1 MEVNMKLILVFILY
15 LALFTSS
22 LLSSSEE
29 NPTLKKILDLYKKKD
44 YKEISKV
51 ASEYIHKSE
60 DLSQDDKV
68 LKFYFH
74 TENDIRKLDLVLDN
88 IYKNTD
94 EVNSKFHTLTYMLME
109 KAILV
114 DEYDIGVKWGDIFRK
129 EAKSKKQKYIKGLY
143 LYSCLLYK
151 AERPLISLSV
161 IDTALKEKP
170 SKKMIEKLKLL
181 RIAQLK
187 NDFQIIVET
196 KNYLKNN
203 YDSNYAD
210 VIFAYMIQS
219 YRNVGK
225 KKRVEEL
232 KEEFKKDFGDSPLMD
247 KVVGI

>member
-1 MEVNMKLILVFILY
+1 
-15 LALFTSS
+15 
-22 LLSSSEE
+22 
-29 NPTLKKILDLYKKKD
+29 
-44 YKEISKV
+44 
-51 ASEYIHKSE
+51 
-60 DLSQDDKV
+60 
-68 LKFYFH
+68 
-74 TENDIRKLDLVLDN
+74 
-88 IYKNTD
+88 
-94 EVNSKFHTLTYMLME
+94 
-109 KAILV
+109 
-114 DEYDIGVKWGDIFRK
+114 
-129 EAKSKKQKYIKGLY
+129 
-143 LYSCLLYK
+143 
-151 AERPLISLSV
+151 
-161 IDTALKEKP
+161 
-170 SKKMIEKLKLL
+170 MIEKLKLL